1 MYIYMDNSSLFT
13 IWTAFA
19 VTLFSFLL
27 LDTLYFSIMY
37 RYMNKTIEKLQR
49 KPMMI
54 RYSSAL
60 VCYLA
65 MTVLFVY
72 FIVLKKRTIR
82 EAFFLGFLVY
92 LIYETTNF
100 AILKDWPL
108 TLVWIDSIWGGILF
122 MIVAFINKIFV

>member
-1 MYIYMDNSSLFT
+1 MYIYMDNTSLFT
-13 IWTAFA
+13 IWSAFA
-19 VTLFSFLL
+19 VTLVSFLL
-27 LDTLYFSIMY
+27 LDTLYFSMMY
-37 RYMNKTIEKLQR
+37 RYMNNTIEKLQR

-72 FIVLKKRTIR
+72 FIVLQKRTIR

>member
-72 FIVLKKRTIR
+72 FIVLQKRTIR

>member
-1 MYIYMDNSSLFT
+1 MDNTSLFT
-13 IWTAFA
+13 IWSAFA
-19 VTLFSFLL
+19 VTLVSFLL
-27 LDTLYFSIMY
+27 LDTLYFSMMY

-72 FIVLKKRTIR
+72 FIVLQKRTIR

>member
-1 MYIYMDNSSLFT
+1 MDNTSLFT
-13 IWTAFA
+13 IWSAFA
-19 VTLFSFLL
+19 VTLVSFLL
-27 LDTLYFSIMY
+27 LDTLYFSMMY
-37 RYMNKTIEKLQR
+37 RYMNNTIEKLQR

-72 FIVLKKRTIR
+72 FIVLQKRTIR